1 MSGDIMTQR
10 PFGWTGVQVPV
21 IGQGTWMIEGLA
33 DTERR
38 SVDALRAGIDLG
50 LTHIDTAE
58 MYGSGR
64 AEEITGKAIAGRRDE
79 VFLVSKVLPSNA
91 SYEGTLRA
99 CERSLLRLG
108 TDHLDLYLLH
118 WESDHPIGE
127 TMRAMERLID
137 DGQIRLAGVSNFD
150 VDQVRAA
157 QSALRN
163 HRLASDQVLY
173 HLGER
178 GIERKLIPY
187 CQEQRIAVVG
197 YTPFGR
203 AKFPRPDSPG
213 GRVLEGIAQRHGR
226 TVRQVILNFLTRLE
240 NVFTIPKA
248 GNPEHTGE
256 NAGGVGWEIS
266 PEDVAAID
274 RAFPAP
280 TRDVPLA
287 ML

>member
-1 MSGDIMTQR
+1 
-10 PFGWTGVQVPV
+10 
-21 IGQGTWMIEGLA
+21 MIEGSA
-33 DTERR
+33 DAERA
-38 SVDALRAGIDLG
+38 SIEALRAGIDLG

-64 AEEITGKAIAGRRDE
+64 AEEITCKAIAGRRDE

-99 CERSLLRLG
+99 CERSLQRLG
-108 TDHLDLYLLH
+108 TDRLDLYLLH
-118 WESDHPIGE
+118 WESDQPIGE

-137 DGQIRLAGVSNFD
+137 QGQIRYAGVSNFD

-157 QSALRN
+157 QAALR
-163 HRLASDQVLY
+163 HHKLASNQVLY

-187 CQEQRIAVVG
+187 CREQGIAVVG

-213 GRVLEGIAQRHGR
+213 GRVLESISKRHGR
-226 TVRQVILNFLTRLE
+226 TVRQVVLNFLTRLDG
-240 NVFTIPKA
+240 VFTIPKA
-248 GNPEHTGE
+248 GKLEHTRE
-256 NAGGVGWEIS
+256 NAGGMGWAL
-266 PEDVAAID
+266 PAEDVAAID
-274 RAFPAP
+274 GAFPAP
-280 TRDVPLA
+280 ARDVPLA